1 MWRSG
6 IVDRRAGSM
15 ILIPGKFTSFCFIF
29 IIIIIINLSGGTDKK
44 GILTRFDVTL
54 LLNY

>member
-1 MWRSG
+1 M
-6 IVDRRAGSM
+6 DRRAGSM

>member
-1 MWRSG
+1 M
-6 IVDRRAGSM
+6 DRRAGSM
-15 ILIPGKFTSFCFIF
+15 ILIPGKFTSFCFIIII

-44 GILTRFDVTL
+44 GIFMTRFDVTL

>member
-1 MWRSG
+1 M
-6 IVDRRAGSM
+6 DRRAGSM

-29 IIIIIINLSGGTDKK
+29 IIIIIIINLSGGTDKK

>member
-1 MWRSG
+1 M
-6 IVDRRAGSM
+6 DRRAGSM
-15 ILIPGKFTSFCFIF
+15 ILIPGKFTFFCFIF
-29 IIIIIINLSGGTDKK
+29 IIIIIIINLSGGTDKK

>member
-1 MWRSG
+1 M
-6 IVDRRAGSM
+6 DRRAGSM

-29 IIIIIINLSGGTDKK
+29 IVIIIIIIIINLSGGTDKK